1 MTGSNDRDI
10 QPSTSVLTRG
20 LRVLGEAKVV
30 LDVGCG
36 AGRSSGA
43 LAAGA
48 RVIAMDIN
56 GDKLARAPRDPNVL
70 YVRGDATRVPIASG
84 TTDGVYSFGLLQVL
98 GDDGNERIRQALRE
112 LRRALKASGVAIMG
126 TLADFRSQGTPYR
139 SLTGAEVS
147 QCMRGTFALFEL
159 IGLMDGNPE
168 GERARYWYIH
178 ALPIEDDNS
187 TRVSERLA
195 RAGRA

>member
-1 MTGSNDRDI
+1 MTGSNERDI
-10 QPSTSVLTRG
+10 QPSTSVLARG

-36 AGRSSGA
+36 AGRSSRT

-48 RVIAMDIN
+48 RVIAIDIN
-56 GDKLARAPRDPNVL
+56 GDKLARAPRDPDVL

-84 TTDGVYSFGLLQVL
+84 TTDGVYSLGLLQVL

-112 LRRALKASGVAIMG
+112 LRRVLKASGVAIMG
-126 TLADFRSQGTPYR
+126 TLADFRSQGSPYR

-147 QCMRGTFALFEL
+147 KCMRGTFALFEL
-159 IGLMDGNPE
+159 IGLMDSDTE
-168 GERARYWYIH
+168 GDRARYWYIH
-178 ALPIEDDNS
+178 ALPIKDEYG
-187 TRVSERLA
+187 TRVSDRLA
-195 RAGRA
+195 SAERA